1 MGLSPREFF
10 TTFATA
16 MNTRDVATLEGMT
29 HPDFVAFMP
38 QSGERSRGLAALLI
52 QGDAY
57 PGGVPEVPLLPDV
70 QFMGDEE
77 RWAITPGFT
86 VVPLASANEFTI
98 IGRVPYPDG
107 TVWHSLLM
115 VELRDERLYR
125 MDIYF
130 APEMPAPIQDS
141 MLSGSAGTQ

>member
-16 MNTRDVATLEGMT
+16 MNAGDYDTLEALI

-38 QSGERSRGLAALLI
+38 QSGERSRGLEALKFEREM
-52 QGDAY
+52 Y
-57 PGGVPEVPLLPDV
+57 PGGVPDVPLLPNA
-70 QFMGDEE
+70 QLFGDDE
-77 RWAITPGFT
+77 RWVITPGFT
-86 VVPLASANEFTI
+86 VVPLATTNEFTI

-115 VELRDERLYR
+115 VELRDTLLYR
-125 MDIYF
+125 LDIYF
-130 APEMPAPIQDS
+130 APEMKAPLMDAL
-141 MLSGSAGTQ
+141 LSRSEGTQ

>member
-16 MNTRDVATLEGMT
+16 MNARDYDTLEEMI
-29 HPDFVAFMP
+29 HPEFVASMP
-38 QSGERSRGLAALLI
+38 QSGERSRGLEGFKI
-52 QGDAY
+52 QAEMY
-57 PGGVPEVPLLPDV
+57 PGGVPDVPLLPEAQLV
-70 QFMGDEE
+70 GDDE
-77 RWAITPGFT
+77 RWVITPGFT
-86 VVPLASANEFTI
+86 VVPLASRNEFTV

-115 VELRDERLYR
+115 VELRDELLYR

-130 APEMPAPIQDS
+130 APEMDAPLMDAL
-141 MLSGSAGTQ
+141 LSRSEGTQ